1 MLYAMRAKFGLSL
14 SNRAVLFGW
23 ATLADL
29 LDAAQMAERSGYFHG
44 VWVGDNLLSKP
55 RAEAIV
61 TLSAIAARTQEV
73 KLGTICLASFPLRD
87 PILLAIQWA
96 SLDLLSQGRSILA
109 VCNGGSAL
117 DGPQFA
123 HELEV
128 MGVKSHERVDRVV
141 EGITILRRLWSEAR
155 VTHEGKYYRFEN
167 VELLPKPVQQLVPI
181 FMAIN
186 PRETRVDAATIERI
200 LHRVAAHA
208 DGWQT
213 DATPVETFRQRFD
226 VIRDHAARLGRDPAN
241 LESCLHLMVNI
252 NDDRDMAF
260 REAESFLRSYYGAGA
275 VSRDRA
281 ELWLAYGPPEA
292 VIEKIQAYL
301 DAGCTTPVLRF
312 VSPNLKDQLQRCI
325 EEVLPAFRHG

>member
-117 DGPQFA
+117 DGPQVA

-226 VIRDHAARLGRDPAN
+226 VIRDHAARLGRDPAK